1 MTRRHTLI
9 VKLKRS
15 STGRPWGIRIAG
27 GADLGTPIVVTRSE
41 NEALQKGDMIKKI
54 DDYDA
59 RDVRHV
65 DAQNLLQNSET
76 IKLVIERSEPSRV
89 SSRTTTD
96 TTITT
101 SPSPPTIFRPIV
113 GNGAAATSLYKQPK
127 EYPQELPKSPIR
139 PPSVE
144 EYRST
149 PTPEYTLRS
158 TIIMPHEHLDEI
170 REERV
175 HLVAARERGDIRSVV
190 AREALSAGRLSDGDE
205 KMPAYTTVYRYNIE
219 HHPKEEEAAV
229 YWPYRTTPLVLPGA
243 KVKKDAPIGECYL
256 RHHPNPMIRAAP
268 HHYEPAH
275 PEVAM
280 KQKVAETVLQRVVG
294 PNEVPKIVHKQ
305 FNSPIGLYSDQNI
318 ADTIKCQ
325 ASAVPLKKP
334 VKYDPSKSEA
344 YKALQEEEYGDQVQ
358 EVRQPARTGVF
369 TPQKSSKVYQAP
381 KSPAYINVL
390 DDDGEKIHQS
400 NSFKRIMY
408 SVLGQTEF

>member
-65 DAQNLLQNSET
+65 DAQNLLQNSDT
-76 IKLVIERSEPSRV
+76 IKLVIER
-89 SSRTTTD
+89 
-96 TTITT
+96 
-101 SPSPPTIFRPIV
+101 
-113 GNGAAATSLYKQPK
+113 YKQPK

-149 PTPEYTLRS
+149 PTPEYSVRS

-175 HLVAARERGDIRSVV
+175 HLSQ
-190 AREALSAGRLSDGDE
+190 
-205 KMPAYTTVYRYNIE
+205 
-219 HHPKEEEAAV
+219 
-229 YWPYRTTPLVLPGA
+229 PYRTTPLVLPGA
-243 KVKKDAPIGECYL
+243 KVKKDAPLGECYL

-325 ASAVPLKKP
+325 ASAIPLKKP

-369 TPQKSSKVYQAP
+369 TPQKSNRVYHAPP

>member
-65 DAQNLLQNSET
+65 DAQNLLQNSDT

-101 SPSPPTIFRPIV
+101 SPSSPTIFRPIV

-149 PTPEYTLRS
+149 PTPEYSVRS

-175 HLVAARERGDIRSVV
+175 HLSQ
-190 AREALSAGRLSDGDE
+190 
-205 KMPAYTTVYRYNIE
+205 
-219 HHPKEEEAAV
+219 
-229 YWPYRTTPLVLPGA
+229 PYRTTPLVLPGA
-243 KVKKDAPIGECYL
+243 KVKKDAPLGECYL

-280 KQKVAETVLQRVVG
+280 KQK
-294 PNEVPKIVHKQ
+294 IVHKQ

-325 ASAVPLKKP
+325 ASAIPLKKP

-369 TPQKSSKVYQAP
+369 TPQKSNRVYHAPP

>member
-1 MTRRHTLI
+1 MTRRHTII

-15 STGRPWGIRIAG
+15 SAGRPWGIRIAG
-27 GADLGTPIVVTRSE
+27 GADLGAPIVVTRSE
-41 NEALQKGDMIKKI
+41 NEALQRGDVIKKI

-76 IKLVIERSEPSRV
+76 IKLVIERSAPSSV
-89 SSRTTTD
+89 AASRINTNITTT
-96 TTITT
+96 T
-101 SPSPPTIFRPIV
+101 SRLPTIFKSII
-113 GNGAAATSLYKQPK
+113 GDGAAVTSLYKQPQQRF
-127 EYPQELPKSPIR
+127 QELPKSPIP

-144 EYRST
+144 EYT
-149 PTPEYTLRS
+149 PIQSPDYTLRS
-158 TIIMPHEHLDEI
+158 TIILPHEHLDEI

-175 HLVAARERGDIRSVV
+175 HLSQ
-190 AREALSAGRLSDGDE
+190 
-205 KMPAYTTVYRYNIE
+205 
-219 HHPKEEEAAV
+219 
-229 YWPYRTTPLVLPGA
+229 PYRTTPLVLPGA
-243 KVKKDAPIGECYL
+243 KVKKDAPLGECYL

-280 KQKVAETVLQRVVG
+280 KQKVAESVLQRVVG

-325 ASAVPLKKP
+325 ASAVPMKKP

-344 YKALQEEEYGDQVQ
+344 YKALQEEEFGDQMQ
-358 EVRQPARTGVF
+358 EVRQPVRTGVF
-369 TPQKSSKVYQAP
+369 SPQKLSKISPAPP
-381 KSPAYINVL
+381 KSPAYDGLRRRPFPLPFVKDLIN
-390 DDDGEKIHQS
+390 D
-400 NSFKRIMY
+400 Y
-408 SVLGQTEF
+408 

>member
-15 STGRPWGIRIAG
+15 GTDKPWGIRIAG
-27 GADLGTPIVVTRSE
+27 GADLSMPIVVTRSE
-41 NEALQKGDMIKKI
+41 NEALQRGDMIKKI

-59 RDVRHV
+59 RDLRHV

-76 IKLVIERSEPSRV
+76 IKLVVERSAPSRA
-89 SSRTTTD
+89 SSRTSID
-96 TTITT
+96 TTITA
-101 SPSPPTIFRPIV
+101 SPSPPMIFRPIV

-127 EYPQELPKSPIR
+127 ERIPQELPKSPVP

-149 PTPEYTLRS
+149 PTPESFILRS
-158 TIIMPHEHLDEI
+158 AITLPHEHLDEI

-175 HLVAARERGDIRSVV
+175 HLSQ
-190 AREALSAGRLSDGDE
+190 
-205 KMPAYTTVYRYNIE
+205 
-219 HHPKEEEAAV
+219 
-229 YWPYRTTPLVLPGA
+229 PYRTTPLVLPGA
-243 KVKKDAPIGECYL
+243 KVKKDAPLGECYL

-325 ASAVPLKKP
+325 ASAVPIFIDFSFLKQKQEIQEQARIL
-334 VKYDPSKSEA
+334 KEQA
-344 YKALQEEEYGDQVQ
+344 KA
-358 EVRQPARTGVF
+358 A
-369 TPQKSSKVYQAP
+369 SSK
-381 KSPAYINVL
+381 NVWP
-390 DDDGEKIHQS
+390 QF
-400 NSFKRIMY
+400 NRPN
-408 SVLGQTEF
+408 

>member
-1 MTRRHTLI
+1 MTRRHTVI
-9 VKLKRS
+9 VKLRRS

-41 NEALQKGDMIKKI
+41 NEALQRGDMIKKI

-76 IKLVIERSEPSRV
+76 IKLVVERSEPSSAART
-89 SSRTTTD
+89 SSRTSTTD
-96 TTITT
+96 TTITA
-101 SPSPPTIFRPIV
+101 SPSPPMIFRPIV
-113 GNGAAATSLYKQPK
+113 RNGAAATSLYKQPK
-127 EYPQELPKSPIR
+127 EHPQELPKSPVP

-149 PTPEYTLRS
+149 PTPEYGLRR
-158 TIIMPHEHLDEI
+158 TIVLPHEHLDEI

-175 HLVAARERGDIRSVV
+175 HLSQ
-190 AREALSAGRLSDGDE
+190 
-205 KMPAYTTVYRYNIE
+205 
-219 HHPKEEEAAV
+219 
-229 YWPYRTTPLVLPGA
+229 PYRTTPLVLPGA
-243 KVKKDAPIGECYL
+243 KVKKDAPLGECYL
-256 RHHPNPMIRAAP
+256 RHHPNPWIRAAP

-325 ASAVPLKKP
+325 ASAIPLKKP

-344 YKALQEEEYGDQVQ
+344 YKALQEEELGDQVQ

-369 TPQKSSKVYQAP
+369 SPQKSNRVYQPPP

-408 SVLGQTEF
+408 SVLGQTDY

>member
-41 NEALQKGDMIKKI
+41 NEALQKGDIIKKI

-59 RDVRHV
+59 RDVR
-65 DAQNLLQNSET
+65 
-76 IKLVIERSEPSRV
+76 
-89 SSRTTTD
+89 
-96 TTITT
+96 
-101 SPSPPTIFRPIV
+101 
-113 GNGAAATSLYKQPK
+113 YKQPK

-175 HLVAARERGDIRSVV
+175 HLSQ
-190 AREALSAGRLSDGDE
+190 
-205 KMPAYTTVYRYNIE
+205 
-219 HHPKEEEAAV
+219 
-229 YWPYRTTPLVLPGA
+229 PYRTTPLVLPGA

-369 TPQKSSKVYQAP
+369 TPQKSSRMYQAPP

>member
-76 IKLVIERSEPSRV
+76 IKLVIER
-89 SSRTTTD
+89 
-96 TTITT
+96 
-101 SPSPPTIFRPIV
+101 
-113 GNGAAATSLYKQPK
+113 YKQPK
-127 EYPQELPKSPIR
+127 EYPQELPKSPVR

-149 PTPEYTLRS
+149 PTPEFTLRS
-158 TIIMPHEHLDEI
+158 SIIMPREHLDEI
-170 REERV
+170 REEKI
-175 HLVAARERGDIRSVV
+175 HLSQ
-190 AREALSAGRLSDGDE
+190 
-205 KMPAYTTVYRYNIE
+205 
-219 HHPKEEEAAV
+219 
-229 YWPYRTTPLVLPGA
+229 PYRTTPLVLPGA
-243 KVKKDAPIGECYL
+243 KVKKDAPLGECYL

-280 KQKVAETVLQRVVG
+280 KHKVAETVLQRVVG

-325 ASAVPLKKP
+325 ASAVPIFIDFSFLKQKQEIQEQARILKEQAKAAASKNVWPQFNKP
-334 VKYDPSKSEA
+334 
-344 YKALQEEEYGDQVQ
+344 
-358 EVRQPARTGVF
+358 
-369 TPQKSSKVYQAP
+369 
-381 KSPAYINVL
+381 N
-390 DDDGEKIHQS
+390 
-400 NSFKRIMY
+400 
-408 SVLGQTEF
+408 